1 MRINKTANTMKKM
14 MLLATAFVLVA
25 LSVSAQQAETFPS
38 YIEVNGVAEKEIAPN
53 EIYLSITINERDSK
67 GKISIDEQQRDM
79 VAVLK
84 KLGVKP
90 AEQLKMLD
98 LTSSYFKRGNALAKA
113 QYELKLSS
121 ATEVARVWRALDEL
135 GISQVTVQKVS
146 HTDIETL
153 KAEVRADAMRAA
165 RDNAR
170 ALAEAIDQKAGK
182 CFWIADYSS
191 PVRTTYAVANMKARG
206 VMEESVSFDAMVE
219 EEGLE
224 FQTINLQHRVQA
236 KFVLE

>member
-1 MRINKTANTMKKM
+1 MKKM
-14 MLLATAFVLVA
+14 IFLAAAFVLVA

-121 ATEVARVWRALDEL
+121 AVEVARVWRALDEL

-146 HTDIETL
+146 HTDIETF
-153 KAEVRADAMRAA
+153 KKEVRADAMRAA

-191 PVRTTYAVANMKARG
+191 PVKTTFAVANMQARG

>member
-1 MRINKTANTMKKM
+1 MKKM
-14 MLLATAFVLVA
+14 MLVLAALVMVA
-25 LSVSAQQAETFPS
+25 VSASAQQTEAFPS
-38 YIEVNGVAEKEIAPN
+38 YIEVTGVAEKEVAPN

-67 GKISIDEQQRDM
+67 GKISVDEQQREM
-79 VAVLK
+79 LAALK

-90 AEQLKMLD
+90 DSQLKMVD

-113 QYELKLSS
+113 QYELKLGS
-121 ATEVARVWRALDEL
+121 AVEVAKVWRALDGL
-135 GISQVTVQKVS
+135 GISQVTVTKVS
-146 HTDIETL
+146 HTDLEKF
-153 KAEVRADAMRAA
+153 KAETRTEAIRAA

-191 PVRTTYAVANMKARG
+191 PVRTVYAAANLKSRAM
-206 VMEESVSFDAMVE
+206 VEEASFDAVVE

>member
-1 MRINKTANTMKKM
+1 MIFLVA
-14 MLLATAFVLVA
+14 AFLLVA

-113 QYELKLSS
+113 QYELKLTS
-121 ATEVARVWRALDEL
+121 AVEVACVWRALDEL

-146 HTDIETL
+146 HTDIETF
-153 KAEVRADAMRAA
+153 KKEVRADAMRAA

-191 PVRTTYAVANMKARG
+191 PVKTTFAVANMKARG
-206 VMEESVSFDAMVE
+206 VMEESVSFDAIVE

>member
-1 MRINKTANTMKKM
+1 MKKM

-38 YIEVNGVAEKEIAPN
+38 YIEVNGVAEREVAPN

-113 QYELKLSS
+113 QYELKLTS
-121 ATEVARVWRALDEL
+121 AVEVARVWRALDEL
-135 GISQVTVQKVS
+135 GISQVIVQKVS

-206 VMEESVSFDAMVE
+206 VMEESASFDAIVE

>member
-1 MRINKTANTMKKM
+1 MKKM

-38 YIEVNGVAEKEIAPN
+38 YIEVNGVAEREVAPD

-121 ATEVARVWRALDEL
+121 AVEVARVWRALDEL

>member
-1 MRINKTANTMKKM
+1 MKKM
-14 MLLATAFVLVA
+14 MFLLAAMVVA
-25 LSVSAQQAETFPS
+25 LSASAQQVEAFPS
-38 YIEVNGVAEKEIAPN
+38 YIEVTGVAEKEVAPN
-53 EIYLSITINERDSK
+53 EIFLSITINERDSK
-67 GKISIDEQQRDM
+67 GKISIDEQQREM
-79 VAVLK
+79 LAALK
-84 KLGVKP
+84 KLGVK
-90 AEQLKMLD
+90 ADEQLKMVD

-113 QYELKLSS
+113 QYELKLGS
-121 ATEVARVWRALDEL
+121 ASEVAKVWRALDGL

-146 HTDIETL
+146 HSDLEKF
-153 KAEVRADAMRAA
+153 KAETRSEAIRAA

-191 PVRTTYAVANMKARG
+191 PVRTVYAAANLKSRAMA
-206 VMEESVSFDAMVE
+206 EETSFDAVVE

>member
-1 MRINKTANTMKKM
+1 MIF
-14 MLLATAFVLVA
+14 LAAAFVLVA

-38 YIEVNGVAEKEIAPN
+38 YIEVNGVAEREVAPN

-67 GKISIDEQQRDM
+67 GKLSIDEQQRDM

-113 QYELKLSS
+113 QYELKLTS
-121 ATEVARVWRALDEL
+121 AVEVARVWRALDEL

-146 HTDIETL
+146 HTDIETF
-153 KAEVRADAMRAA
+153 KKEVRADAMRAA

>member
-1 MRINKTANTMKKM
+1 M
-14 MLLATAFVLVA
+14 LVA

-38 YIEVNGVAEKEIAPN
+38 YIEVNGVAEREVAPN

-90 AEQLKMLD
+90 TEQLKMLD

-113 QYELKLSS
+113 QYELKLTS
-121 ATEVARVWRALDEL
+121 AVEVARVWRALDEL

-146 HTDIETL
+146 HTDIETF
-153 KAEVRADAMRAA
+153 KKEVRADAMRAA

-191 PVRTTYAVANMKARG
+191 PVKTTFAVANMKARG
-206 VMEESVSFDAMVE
+206 VMEESASFDAMVE

>member
-1 MRINKTANTMKKM
+1 MKKM

-38 YIEVNGVAEKEIAPN
+38 YIEVNGVAEREVAPN

-98 LTSSYFKRGNALAKA
+98 LTSSYFKRGYALAKA
-113 QYELKLSS
+113 QYELKLTS
-121 ATEVARVWRALDEL
+121 AVEVARVWRALDEL
-135 GISQVTVQKVS
+135 GISQVTIQKVS

>member
-1 MRINKTANTMKKM
+1 MKKM

-25 LSVSAQQAETFPS
+25 LSVSAQQAEPFPS
-38 YIEVNGVAEKEIAPN
+38 YIEVNGVAEREVAPN

-206 VMEESVSFDAMVE
+206 VMEESVSFDAIVE

>member
-1 MRINKTANTMKKM
+1 MKKM

-38 YIEVNGVAEKEIAPN
+38 YIEVNGVAEREVAPN

-191 PVRTTYAVANMKARG
+191 PVKTTFAVANMKARG

>member
-1 MRINKTANTMKKM
+1 MKKM
-14 MLLATAFVLVA
+14 MLVLAALVMVAATA
-25 LSVSAQQAETFPS
+25 SAQQAEAFPS
-38 YIEVNGVAEKEIAPN
+38 YIEVTGVAEKEVAPN

-67 GKISIDEQQRDM
+67 GKISVDEQQREM
-79 VAVLK
+79 LATLK

-90 AEQLKMLD
+90 DSQLKMVD

-113 QYELKLSS
+113 QYELKLGS
-121 ATEVARVWRALDEL
+121 AVEVAKVWRALDGL
-135 GISQVTVQKVS
+135 GISQVTVTKVS
-146 HTDIETL
+146 HTDLEKF
-153 KAEVRADAMRAA
+153 KAETRTEAMRAA

-191 PVRTTYAVANMKARG
+191 PVRAVYTAANLKSRAM
-206 VMEESVSFDAMVE
+206 VEEASFDAVVE

>member
-1 MRINKTANTMKKM
+1 MKKM
-14 MLLATAFVLVA
+14 MLVLATLMVVA
-25 LSVSAQQAETFPS
+25 ASASAQQTEAFPS
-38 YIEVNGVAEKEIAPN
+38 YIEVTGVAEKEVAPN

-67 GKISIDEQQRDM
+67 GKISVDEQQREM
-79 VAVLK
+79 LAALK

-90 AEQLKMLD
+90 DSQLKMVD
-98 LTSSYFKRGNALAKA
+98 LTSSYFKRGNAQAKA
-113 QYELKLSS
+113 QYELKLGS
-121 ATEVARVWRALDEL
+121 AVEVAKVWRALDGL
-135 GISQVTVQKVS
+135 GISQVTVTKVS
-146 HTDIETL
+146 HTDLEKF
-153 KAEVRADAMRAA
+153 KAETRTEAIRAA

-191 PVRTTYAVANMKARG
+191 PVRTVYAAANLKSRAM
-206 VMEESVSFDAMVE
+206 VEEASFDAVVE

>member
-1 MRINKTANTMKKM
+1 MKKM
-14 MLLATAFVLVA
+14 MFLLAAMVVA
-25 LSVSAQQAETFPS
+25 LSASAQQVEAFPS
-38 YIEVNGVAEKEIAPN
+38 YIEVTGVAEKEVAPN
-53 EIYLSITINERDSK
+53 EIFLSITINERDSK
-67 GKISIDEQQRDM
+67 GKISIDEQQREM
-79 VAVLK
+79 LAALK
-84 KLGVKP
+84 KLGVK
-90 AEQLKMLD
+90 ADEQLKMVD

-113 QYELKLSS
+113 QYELKLGS
-121 ATEVARVWRALDEL
+121 AAEVAKVWRALDGL

-146 HTDIETL
+146 HSDLEKF
-153 KAEVRADAMRAA
+153 KAETRSEAIRAA

-191 PVRTTYAVANMKARG
+191 PVRTVYAAANLKSRAMA
-206 VMEESVSFDAMVE
+206 EETSFDAVVE

>member
-1 MRINKTANTMKKM
+1 MKKM

-113 QYELKLSS
+113 QYELKLAS
-121 ATEVARVWRALDEL
+121 AVEVARVWRALDEL
-135 GISQVTVQKVS
+135 GISQVTVQRVS
-146 HTDIETL
+146 HTDIEAL

-191 PVRTTYAVANMKARG
+191 PVKTTYAVANMKARG
-206 VMEESVSFDAMVE
+206 VMEESASFDAMVE

-224 FQTINLQHRVQA
+224 FQTISLQHRVQA

>member
-1 MRINKTANTMKKM
+1 MIF
-14 MLLATAFVLVA
+14 LAAAFVLVA

-67 GKISIDEQQRDM
+67 GKISIDEQQRDI

-113 QYELKLSS
+113 QYELKLTS
-121 ATEVARVWRALDEL
+121 AVEVARVWRALDEL

-146 HTDIETL
+146 HTDIETF
-153 KAEVRADAMRAA
+153 KKEVRADAMRAA

-191 PVRTTYAVANMKARG
+191 PVRTTFAVANMKARG

>member
-1 MRINKTANTMKKM
+1 MKKM

-38 YIEVNGVAEKEIAPN
+38 YIEVNGVAEREVAPN

-90 AEQLKMLD
+90 TEQLKMLD

-121 ATEVARVWRALDEL
+121 AVEVARVWRALDEL

-146 HTDIETL
+146 HTDIETF
-153 KAEVRADAMRAA
+153 KKEVRADAMRAA

-191 PVRTTYAVANMKARG
+191 PVKTTFAVANMKARG
-206 VMEESVSFDAMVE
+206 VMEESVSFDAIVE

>member
-1 MRINKTANTMKKM
+1 MKKM

-113 QYELKLSS
+113 QYELQLSS
-121 ATEVARVWRALDEL
+121 AKEVARVWRALDEL

-153 KAEVRADAMRAA
+153 KKEVRADAMRAA

-191 PVRTTYAVANMKARG
+191 PVKTTYAVANMKARG
-206 VMEESVSFDAMVE
+206 VMEESASFDAMVE

>member
-38 YIEVNGVAEKEIAPN
+38 YIEVNGVAEREVAPN

-113 QYELKLSS
+113 QYELKLTS
-121 ATEVARVWRALDEL
+121 AVEVARVWRALDEL

-146 HTDIETL
+146 HTNIETF
-153 KAEVRADAMRAA
+153 KKEVRADAMRAA

-191 PVRTTYAVANMKARG
+191 PVRTTFAVANMKARG

>member
-1 MRINKTANTMKKM
+1 MKKM
-14 MLLATAFVLVA
+14 MLVLAALVVVA
-25 LSVSAQQAETFPS
+25 ASASAQQTEAFPS
-38 YIEVNGVAEKEIAPN
+38 YIEVTGVAEKEVAPN

-67 GKISIDEQQRDM
+67 GKISVDEQQREM
-79 VAVLK
+79 LAALK

-90 AEQLKMLD
+90 DSQLKMVD

-113 QYELKLSS
+113 QYELKLGS
-121 ATEVARVWRALDEL
+121 AVEVAKVWRALDGL
-135 GISQVTVQKVS
+135 GISQVTVTKVS
-146 HTDIETL
+146 HTDLEKF
-153 KAEVRADAMRAA
+153 KAETRTEAIRAA

-191 PVRTTYAVANMKARG
+191 PVRTVYAAANLKSRAM
-206 VMEESVSFDAMVE
+206 VEEASFDAVVE

-236 KFVLE
+236 KFILE

>member
-1 MRINKTANTMKKM
+1 MKKM
-14 MLLATAFVLVA
+14 IFLVAAFLLVA

-113 QYELKLSS
+113 QYELKLTS
-121 ATEVARVWRALDEL
+121 AVEVACVWRALDEL

-146 HTDIETL
+146 HTDIETF
-153 KAEVRADAMRAA
+153 KKEVRADAMRAA

-191 PVRTTYAVANMKARG
+191 PVKTTFAVANMKARG

>member
-1 MRINKTANTMKKM
+1 MKKM

-38 YIEVNGVAEKEIAPN
+38 YIEVNGVAEREVAPN

-113 QYELKLSS
+113 QYELKLTS
-121 ATEVARVWRALDEL
+121 AVEVARVWRALDEL

-146 HTDIETL
+146 HTDIGTL
-153 KAEVRADAMRAA
+153 RAEVRADAMRAA

>member
-1 MRINKTANTMKKM
+1 MKKM
-14 MLLATAFVLVA
+14 MLVLAALMVVA
-25 LSVSAQQAETFPS
+25 ASASAQQTEAFPS
-38 YIEVNGVAEKEIAPN
+38 YIEVTGVAEKEVAPN

-67 GKISIDEQQRDM
+67 GKISVDEQQREM
-79 VAVLK
+79 LAALK

-90 AEQLKMLD
+90 DSQLKMVD

-113 QYELKLSS
+113 QYELKLGS
-121 ATEVARVWRALDEL
+121 AVEVAKVWRALDGL

-146 HTDIETL
+146 HTDLEKF
-153 KAEVRADAMRAA
+153 KAETRTEAIRAA

-191 PVRTTYAVANMKARG
+191 PVRTVYAAANLKSRAM
-206 VMEESVSFDAMVE
+206 VEEASFDAVVE

>member
-1 MRINKTANTMKKM
+1 MIF
-14 MLLATAFVLVA
+14 LAAAFVLVA

-38 YIEVNGVAEKEIAPN
+38 YIEVNGVAEREVAPN

-191 PVRTTYAVANMKARG
+191 PVKTTFAVANMKARG

>member
-1 MRINKTANTMKKM
+1 MKKM
-14 MLLATAFVLVA
+14 MLVLAALMVVA
-25 LSVSAQQAETFPS
+25 ASASAQQTEAFPS
-38 YIEVNGVAEKEIAPN
+38 YIEVTGVAEKEVAPN

-67 GKISIDEQQRDM
+67 GKISVDEQQREM
-79 VAVLK
+79 LAALK

-90 AEQLKMLD
+90 DSQLKMVD

-113 QYELKLSS
+113 QYELKLGS
-121 ATEVARVWRALDEL
+121 AVEVAKVWRALDGL
-135 GISQVTVQKVS
+135 GISQVTVTKVS
-146 HTDIETL
+146 HTDLEKF
-153 KAEVRADAMRAA
+153 KAETRTEAIRAA

-191 PVRTTYAVANMKARG
+191 PVRTVYAAANLKSRAM
-206 VMEESVSFDAMVE
+206 VEEASFDAVVE

>member
-1 MRINKTANTMKKM
+1 MKKM
-14 MLLATAFVLVA
+14 MLLATAFVLIA
-25 LSVSAQQAETFPS
+25 LSVSAQQTETFPS
-38 YIEVNGVAEKEIAPN
+38 YIEVNGVAEREVAPN

-121 ATEVARVWRALDEL
+121 AVEVARVWRALDEL

-146 HTDIETL
+146 HTDIETF
-153 KAEVRADAMRAA
+153 KKEVRADAMRAA

-206 VMEESVSFDAMVE
+206 VMEESASFDAMVE

>member
-1 MRINKTANTMKKM
+1 MKKM
-14 MLLATAFVLVA
+14 MLVLAALVVVA
-25 LSVSAQQAETFPS
+25 ASASAQQTEAFPS
-38 YIEVNGVAEKEIAPN
+38 YIEVTGVAEKEVAPN

-67 GKISIDEQQRDM
+67 GKISVDEQQREM
-79 VAVLK
+79 LAALK

-90 AEQLKMLD
+90 DSQLKMVD

-113 QYELKLSS
+113 QYELKLGS
-121 ATEVARVWRALDEL
+121 AVEVAKVWRALDGL

-146 HTDIETL
+146 HTDLEKF
-153 KAEVRADAMRAA
+153 KAETRTEAIRAA

-191 PVRTTYAVANMKARG
+191 PVRTVYAAANLKSRAM
-206 VMEESVSFDAMVE
+206 VEEASFDAVVE

>member
-1 MRINKTANTMKKM
+1 MKKM
-14 MLLATAFVLVA
+14 IFLATAFVLVA

-84 KLGVKP
+84 KLSVKP
-90 AEQLKMLD
+90 TEQLKMLD

-113 QYELKLSS
+113 QYELKLTS
-121 ATEVARVWRALDEL
+121 AVEVARVWRALDEL

-146 HTDIETL
+146 HTDIETF
-153 KAEVRADAMRAA
+153 KKEVRADAMRAA

-191 PVRTTYAVANMKARG
+191 PVKTTFAVANMKARG
-206 VMEESVSFDAMVE
+206 VMEESVSFDAIVE

>member
-1 MRINKTANTMKKM
+1 MKKM
-14 MLLATAFVLVA
+14 MFLLAAMVVA
-25 LSVSAQQAETFPS
+25 LSASAQQVEAFPS
-38 YIEVNGVAEKEIAPN
+38 YIEVTGVAEKEVAPN
-53 EIYLSITINERDSK
+53 EIFLSITINERDSK
-67 GKISIDEQQRDM
+67 GKISIDEQQREM
-79 VAVLK
+79 LAALK
-84 KLGVKP
+84 KLGVK
-90 AEQLKMLD
+90 ADEQLKMVD

-113 QYELKLSS
+113 QYELKLGS
-121 ATEVARVWRALDEL
+121 AAEVAKVWRALDGL

-146 HTDIETL
+146 HSDLEKF
-153 KAEVRADAMRAA
+153 KAETRSEAIRAA

-191 PVRTTYAVANMKARG
+191 PVRTVYTVANMKARG
-206 VMEESVSFDAMVE
+206 IAEDAIAFEESVE

>member
-1 MRINKTANTMKKM
+1 MKKM

-38 YIEVNGVAEKEIAPN
+38 YIEVNGVAEREVAPN

-98 LTSSYFKRGNALAKA
+98 LTSSYFKRGNSLAKA

-121 ATEVARVWRALDEL
+121 AVEVARVWRALDEL

>member
-1 MRINKTANTMKKM
+1 MKKM
-14 MLLATAFVLVA
+14 IFLAAAFVLVA

-113 QYELKLSS
+113 QYELKLTS
-121 ATEVARVWRALDEL
+121 AVEVARVWRALDEL

-146 HTDIETL
+146 HTDIETF
-153 KAEVRADAMRAA
+153 KKEVRADAMRAA

-191 PVRTTYAVANMKARG
+191 PVKTTFAVANMKARG
-206 VMEESVSFDAMVE
+206 VMEESASFDAIVE

>member
-1 MRINKTANTMKKM
+1 MKKM
-14 MLLATAFVLVA
+14 MLVLAALVVVA
-25 LSVSAQQAETFPS
+25 TSASAQQTEAFPS
-38 YIEVNGVAEKEIAPN
+38 YIEVTGVAEKEVAPN

-67 GKISIDEQQRDM
+67 GKISVDEQQREM
-79 VAVLK
+79 LATLK

-90 AEQLKMLD
+90 DSQLKMVD

-113 QYELKLSS
+113 QYELKLGS
-121 ATEVARVWRALDEL
+121 AVEVAKVWRALDGL
-135 GISQVTVQKVS
+135 GISQVTVTKVS
-146 HTDIETL
+146 HTDLEKF
-153 KAEVRADAMRAA
+153 KAETRTEAMRAA

-191 PVRTTYAVANMKARG
+191 PVRTVYAAANLKSRAM
-206 VMEESVSFDAMVE
+206 VEEASFDAVVE

>member
-1 MRINKTANTMKKM
+1 MIF
-14 MLLATAFVLVA
+14 LAAAFVLVA

-113 QYELKLSS
+113 QYELKLTS
-121 ATEVARVWRALDEL
+121 AVEVARVWRALDEL

-146 HTDIETL
+146 HTDIETF
-153 KAEVRADAMRAA
+153 KKEVRADAMRAA

-191 PVRTTYAVANMKARG
+191 PVRTTFAVANMKARG

>member
-1 MRINKTANTMKKM
+1 MKKM
-14 MLLATAFVLVA
+14 IFLAAAFVLVA

-113 QYELKLSS
+113 QYELKLTS
-121 ATEVARVWRALDEL
+121 AVEVARVWRALDKL

-146 HTDIETL
+146 HTDIETF
-153 KAEVRADAMRAA
+153 KKEVRADAMRAA

-191 PVRTTYAVANMKARG
+191 PVKTTFAVANMKARG
-206 VMEESVSFDAMVE
+206 VMEESASFDAIVE

>member
-1 MRINKTANTMKKM
+1 MKKM
-14 MLLATAFVLVA
+14 IFLVAAFLLVA

-113 QYELKLSS
+113 QYELKLTS
-121 ATEVARVWRALDEL
+121 AVEVACVWRALDEL

-146 HTDIETL
+146 HTDIETF
-153 KAEVRADAMRAA
+153 KKEVRADAMRAA

-191 PVRTTYAVANMKARG
+191 PVKTTFAVANMKARG
-206 VMEESVSFDAMVE
+206 VMEESVSFDAIVE

>member
-1 MRINKTANTMKKM
+1 MKKM
-14 MLLATAFVLVA
+14 IFLAAAFLLVA

-67 GKISIDEQQRDM
+67 GKLSIDEQQRDM

-90 AEQLKMLD
+90 TEQLKMLD

-113 QYELKLSS
+113 QYELKLTS
-121 ATEVARVWRALDEL
+121 AVEVARVWRALDEL

-146 HTDIETL
+146 HTDIETF
-153 KAEVRADAMRAA
+153 KKEVRADAMRAA

-191 PVRTTYAVANMKARG
+191 PVKTTFAVANMKARG
-206 VMEESVSFDAMVE
+206 VIEESVSFDAMVE

>member
-1 MRINKTANTMKKM
+1 MKKM
-14 MLLATAFVLVA
+14 MLLATAFALVA

-113 QYELKLSS
+113 QYELKLTS
-121 ATEVARVWRALDEL
+121 AVEVARVWRALDEL

-146 HTDIETL
+146 HTDIETF
-153 KAEVRADAMRAA
+153 KKEVRADAMRAA

-191 PVRTTYAVANMKARG
+191 PVKTTFAVANMKARG
-206 VMEESVSFDAMVE
+206 VMEESASFDAIVE

>member
-1 MRINKTANTMKKM
+1 MIF
-14 MLLATAFVLVA
+14 LAAAFVLVA

-113 QYELKLSS
+113 QYELKLTS
-121 ATEVARVWRALDEL
+121 AVEVARVWRALDEL

-146 HTDIETL
+146 HTDIETF
-153 KAEVRADAMRAA
+153 KKEVRADAMRAA